1 MNRHN
6 GEQLYGLRRF
16 MATLKMG
23 RNKALKKLSLKQKL
37 ALNYVSKESKLTRID
52 GKIYSNTFTPYFPSM
67 AYDRFLKGVIQVAQG
82 QPLPVVTNFA
92 VTPRCPCRCWHCSF
106 ANRSHQDVLSL
117 AQLRTSIAEVQS
129 LGASVIGLTGGEP
142 LLRNDLEDIIACI
155 DARSM
160 PILFTT
166 GYKLTAQR
174 VQRLQAAGLE
184 IPVVSLDHYNPQR
197 HDKGRGLKGMH
208 ATALQA
214 IRLFQDAGMYVA
226 VSFVPDRHLVADRD
240 ELFKTIDFFRNLGI
254 NDMRL
259 TSPIL
264 SGHLTERPEELLS
277 PENIQ
282 TIFEVQKKCTQTPGY
297 PGVFAYDYFESERY
311 YGCGAGYNYMFIDS
325 QGNVCPCDFTM
336 MSFGNILQRPLTE
349 IWTETSEHFKVP
361 GPVCYANQSAEF
373 LAAQK
378 PQHWPVGRQTTQ
390 AVLKACPS
398 YDLKRLP
405 EFYKRMG
412 MSVDRFASHP

>member
-1 MNRHN
+1 MRRLN
-6 GEQLYGLRRF
+6 GKQLYGFRRLL
-16 MATLKMG
+16 ATLQMG
-23 RNKALKKLSLKQKL
+23 RNKELKGLSLKQKL
-37 ALNYVSKESKLTRID
+37 ALNYVSKESKLTRL
-52 GKIYSNTFTPYFPSM
+52 GAKIYSNTFTPYFPSV
-67 AYDRFLKGVIQVAQG
+67 AYDRFLRGVIQVAQG
-82 QPLPVVTNFA
+82 RPLPVVTNFA

-106 ANRSHQDVLSL
+106 ADRSRKEVLSL
-117 AQLRTSIAEVQS
+117 EQLQTSIAEVQA

-142 LLRNDLEDIIACI
+142 LLRNDLEDIIASI
-155 DARSM
+155 DKRSM

-184 IPVVSLDHYNPQR
+184 IPVISLDHYDPER
-197 HDKGRGLKGMH
+197 HDTGRGRRGMH
-208 ATALQA
+208 ATALAA

-226 VSFVPDRHLVADRD
+226 VSFVPDRRLVADRD
-240 ELFKTIDFFRNLGI
+240 ALFKTIDFFRDLGI

-277 PENIQ
+277 ADHAQ
-282 TIFEVQKKCTQTPGY
+282 TIFEVQKKCTRTPGY
-297 PGVFAYDYFESERY
+297 PGVFAYDYFESERF

-336 MSFGNILQRPLTE
+336 MSFGNILERPLTE
-349 IWTETSEHFKVP
+349 IWNETSQHFSVP
-361 GPVCYANQSAEF
+361 GPVCYANRSAGHM
-373 LAAQK
+373 AAQK
-378 PQHWPVGRQTTQ
+378 PEHWPVGPKASQ
-390 AVLKACPS
+390 AVLSACPS
-398 YDLKRLP
+398 YDVNRLP

-412 MSVDRFASHP
+412 MPVEK

>member
-1 MNRHN
+1 MSRLN
-6 GEQLYGLRRF
+6 GKQLYGMRRF
-16 MATLKMG
+16 LATLQMG
-23 RNKALKKLSLKQKL
+23 RNKELKGLSFKQKL
-37 ALNYVSKESKLTRID
+37 ALNYVSKESKLTRI
-52 GKIYSNTFTPYFPSM
+52 GKKLFSNTFTPYFPSP
-67 AYDRFLKGVIQVAQG
+67 AYDRFLRGVIQVAQG

-106 ANRSHQDVLSL
+106 ADRSRQDVLSL
-117 AQLRTSIAEVQS
+117 EQLQTSIAEVQA

-142 LLRNDLEDIIACI
+142 LLRSDLEDIIACI
-155 DARSM
+155 DERSM

-166 GYKLTAQR
+166 GYKLTAER

-184 IPVVSLDHYNPQR
+184 IPVISLDHYDAAR
-197 HDKGRGLKGMH
+197 HDKGRGRQGMH

-226 VSFVPDRHLVADRD
+226 VSFVPDRRLVADRD
-240 ELFKTIDFFRNLGI
+240 ELFKTIDFFRDLGI

-277 PENIQ
+277 AEQ
-282 TIFEVQKKCTQTPGY
+282 VKTIFDVQKKCTQMPGY

-311 YGCGAGYNYMFIDS
+311 YGCGAGFNYMFIDS

-336 MSFGNILQRPLTE
+336 MSFGNILERPLTE
-349 IWTETSEHFKVP
+349 IWNETSQHFSLP
-361 GPVCYANQSAEF
+361 GPVCYANRSAEHM
-373 LAAQK
+373 AAQK
-378 PQHWPVGRQTTQ
+378 PEHWPVGAKASQ

-398 YDLKRLP
+398 YDVKRLP

-412 MSVDRFASHP
+412 MSADRE

>member
-1 MNRHN
+1 MRRLN
-6 GEQLYGLRRF
+6 GEQLYGLRRL

-52 GKIYSNTFTPYFPSM
+52 GKIYSNTFTPYFPSV

-106 ANRSHQDVLSL
+106 ADRSQKDVLSL
-117 AQLRTSIAEVQS
+117 KQLQTSIAEVQA

-142 LLRNDLEDIIACI
+142 LLRNDLEDIVASI
-155 DARSM
+155 DRRSM

-166 GYKLTAQR
+166 GYKLTAVR
-174 VQRLQAAGLE
+174 VQRLQKAGLA
-184 IPVVSLDHYNPQR
+184 IPVVSLDHYDPER
-197 HDKGRGLKGMH
+197 HDKGRGRQGMH

-226 VSFVPDRHLVADRD
+226 VSFVPDRRLVSDRD
-240 ELFKTIDFFRNLGI
+240 ELFKTIEFFRDLGI

-277 PENIQ
+277 AENVQ
-282 TIFEVQKKCTQTPGY
+282 TLFEVQKKCTQTPGY

-349 IWTETSEHFKVP
+349 IWNETSEHFKVP
-361 GPVCYANQSAEF
+361 GFVCYANQSAEF
-373 LAAQK
+373 LAGLK

-412 MSVDRFASHP
+412 MPVDKFASHP